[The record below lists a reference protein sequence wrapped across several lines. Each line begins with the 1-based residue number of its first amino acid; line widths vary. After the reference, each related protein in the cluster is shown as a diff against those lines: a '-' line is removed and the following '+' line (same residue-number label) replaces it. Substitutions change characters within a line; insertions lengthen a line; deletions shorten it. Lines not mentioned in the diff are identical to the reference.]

1 MHAPTGAPKGGKQ
14 GKNAKGLDNGV
25 QSFLC
30 FYWFSFLSISSF
42 ATVTTTA

>member
-1 MHAPTGAPKGGKQ
+1 M
-14 GKNAKGLDNGV
+14 KNAKGLDDTV

-42 ATVTTTA
+42 VTVTTTA